1 MRYLTDRKR
10 AQGLG
15 AGREGTHHHWQAM
28 VSSILLVFLVP
39 AFVITFTMGLDSD
52 YHEVIAFYSQ
62 PLPALISGISLVVI
76 VLHLMNEANVAV
88 EDYVHGAAEKLT
100 LVAVKAF
107 SYTLIAVG
115 LFALAKIAL

>member
-28 VSSILLVFLVP
+28 VSSILLVFLAP
-39 AFVITFTMGLDSD
+39 AFVVTFAMGFSD
-52 YHEVIAFYSQ
+52 DRAEVLAFYSQ
-62 PLPALISGISLVVI
+62 PLPALIVGLSLIVG

-88 EDYVHGAAEKLT
+88 EDYVHGIAEKLT
-100 LVAVKAF
+100 LIAVKAF

>member
-39 AFVITFTMGLDSD
+39 AFVITFAMGLDSD
-52 YHEVIAFYSQ
+52 YQEVIAFYSQ

-88 EDYVHGAAEKLT
+88 EDYVHGVAEKLT
-100 LVAVKAF
+100 LIAVKAF

>member
-39 AFVITFTMGLDSD
+39 AFVVTFAMGLGGSYEDTLA
-52 YHEVIAFYSQ
+52 YYSQ
-62 PLPALISGISLVVI
+62 PLPALITGISLVVG

-88 EDYVHGAAEKLT
+88 EDYVHGIAEKLT
-100 LVAVKAF
+100 LIAVKAF

-115 LFALAKIAL
+115 LFALAKIAI

>member
-28 VSSILLVFLVP
+28 VSSILLVVLVP
-39 AFVITFTMGLDSD
+39 AFVVTFALGLSD
-52 YHEVIAFYSQ
+52 DYQEVIAYFSQ
-62 PLPALISGISLVVI
+62 PLPALITGISFVVI

-88 EDYVHGAAEKLT
+88 EDYVHGVAEKLT
-100 LVAVKAF
+100 LIAVKAF